1 MTMNW
6 IVVAGLIAAALALLI
21 YLIWLIKWRRRIQIQ
36 ARRREELK
44 QSLEEL
50 GLRDFW
56 ETRVYNARIFG
67 VAGALQK
74 NSLRIE
80 LWEGDRKSF
89 MRLTSSFSRQL
100 RQGIRVRTRTPYKFG
115 LRWRQR
121 TFTIG
126 DEEFDE
132 VFIIT
137 SATKNKER
145 AKALLNTTIRTKLLN
160 LAKKVEIIEI
170 DDRRFYIYC
179 DQSLEGTQ
187 AAELIKQV
195 IQISELLEERAAEV
209 GPAEATAKTEYEVAS
224 KKTLGREI
232 DQEA

>member
-80 LWEGDRKSF
+80 LWEGDGKSVL
-89 MRLTSSFSRQL
+89 RLTSSFSRQV
-100 RQGIRVRTRTPYKFG
+100 RQGYGGRARTPSD
-115 LRWRQR
+115 
-121 TFTIG
+121 I
-126 DEEFDE
+126 
-132 VFIIT
+132 
-137 SATKNKER
+137 
-145 AKALLNTTIRTKLLN
+145 
-160 LAKKVEIIEI
+160 
-170 DDRRFYIYC
+170 
-179 DQSLEGTQ
+179 
-187 AAELIKQV
+187 
-195 IQISELLEERAAEV
+195 
-209 GPAEATAKTEYEVAS
+209 
-224 KKTLGREI
+224 
-232 DQEA
+232 